1 MNTPIPA
8 AAERA
13 EPVTLPVTA
22 WAALQ
27 QEARWLTASDAEREV
42 LQRIAMQ
49 RDRLHAS
56 RQARA
61 QAKALSAQV
70 QAVSAD
76 APLAERLMVF
86 AKLHP
91 LATAAVAS
99 VALMIGPR
107 KLLRYGA
114 VALPLISKFK
124 R

>member
-76 APLAERLMVF
+76 APLAERLLVF
-86 AKLHP
+86 APQTPALWRGG
-91 LATAAVAS
+91 LAFDQQVQALKGSGIHWHAA
-99 VALMIGPR
+99 L
-107 KLLRYGA
+107 
-114 VALPLISKFK
+114 
-124 R
+124 